1 MLRLLL
7 NSIIKAGQLTVL
19 TPRGSFVVGTGKPSV
34 TIRIHD
40 RRAML
45 ALAMN
50 PELALG
56 ELYMDRR
63 LTVENGDI
71 ADLLE
76 LASLNLSNKRAPA
89 LLRVLRDVRKLF
101 NPIRLRNKP
110 RRAIRNVSHHYDL
123 SAELYDLFLDRDRQ
137 YSCAYF
143 SKPDMTLEQAQ
154 TAKKKHIAAKLHLD
168 RPGLRVLDIGCGWGG
183 LALDIARDTGAQV
196 TGITLS
202 HEQLV
207 MAQQRAAAAGLANA
221 CRFEL
226 TDYRDVEE
234 KYDRIVSVGMF
245 EHVGA
250 PYYDAYFRKIEES
263 LAPGGV
269 ALVHTI
275 GCPLGPG
282 AYNPWIAKY
291 IFPGGYIPAL
301 SEMTTA
307 VERSRLLV
315 GDVEILRLHYAYTLR
330 EWRRRFTARR
340 RKAAELYD
348 ERFCRMWE
356 FYLAGCEMAFWHGG
370 LVVFQM
376 QLMKQ
381 PNAVPIT
388 RDYMY
393 EAERRPALRRPRAA
407 RSYSDE
413 HTIR

>member
-1 MLRLLL
+1 VLRSLL
-7 NSIIKAGQLTVL
+7 NSIVRTGQLTVQ
-19 TPRGSFVVGTGKPSV
+19 TPRGSFVVGSGSPHV

-45 ALAMN
+45 ALAVN
-50 PELALG
+50 PELAVG
-56 ELYMDRR
+56 ELYMDGR
-63 LTVENGDI
+63 LTVENGAI

-89 LLRVLRDVRKLF
+89 LLRNLRRARKLF

-110 RRAIRNVSHHYDL
+110 RRARRNVAHHYDL
-123 SAELYDLFLDRDRQ
+123 SGELYDLFLDRDRQ

-143 SKPDMTLEQAQ
+143 SQPNMTLEQAQ
-154 TAKKKHIAAKLHLD
+154 VAKKKHIAAKLHLD
-168 RPGLRVLDIGCGWGG
+168 RPGLKVLDIGCGWGG
-183 LALDIARDTGAQV
+183 LALDLARDSGAQV

-202 HEQLV
+202 HEQL
-207 MAQQRAAAAGLANA
+207 ARSQHRARVAGLINA

-226 TDYRDVEE
+226 KDYRQVEGQF
-234 KYDRIVSVGMF
+234 DRIVSVGMF
-245 EHVGA
+245 ERVGA
-250 PYYDAYFRKIEES
+250 PYYEAYFRKIEES

-301 SEMTTA
+301 SELTTA

-315 GDVEILRLHYAYTLR
+315 GDVEILRLHYAHTLR
-330 EWRRRFTARR
+330 EWRKRFAMHRQE
-340 RKAAELYD
+340 AAKLYG
-348 ERFCRMWE
+348 ERFYRMWE
-356 FYLAGCEMAFWHGG
+356 FYLAGCEMAFRHGG
-370 LVVFQM
+370 LVVFQV
-376 QLMKQ
+376 QLMKR
-381 PNAVPIT
+381 PDALPIT

-393 EAERRPALRRPRAA
+393 ETEQRPTIRRSRAA
-407 RSYSDE
+407 RSHTNE
-413 HTIR
+413 HSIR